1 MKFICI
7 RGPITYTSVKAN
19 GLSLSPWGK
28 PKRLSLIL
36 LGINCLFSDP
46 IGLTDI
52 VQHNQRKENKYLQV
66 NRGVG
71 EKKVD
76 GSRHQLKKLD

>member
-1 MKFICI
+1 MQYYRLKKLEL
-7 RGPITYTSVKAN
+7 G
-19 GLSLSPWGK
+19 WGSQSA
-28 PKRLSLIL
+28 LAWSSW
-36 LGINCLFSDP
+36 GINCLFSDP
-46 IGLTDI
+46 IGIIDI
-52 VQHNQRKENKYLQV
+52 VQHNQRKENIYLQV